1 MKKRDLA
8 KILILTITTISV
20 NTSYAIDTELLL
32 ETENPP
38 TVSVE
43 KHSSSIESATVN
55 VSNGMNQGPSLMSA
69 FTLRTNG
76 TDDDY
81 DFVMTAAIQKDSG
94 MASGYAQIGGKTV
107 LLFGNTENLPTDS
120 DIADVRAAGSHNC
133 NVIAYPLTIIPPSPM
148 TATYNSNYSTYGEC
162 IVIKLNGAKSGTLTQ
177 SVNASPMPNSYIIG
191 QDTAGIYRSV
201 VTFTATSKL

>member
-1 MKKRDLA
+1 M
-8 KILILTITTISV
+8 TISV

-55 VSNGMNQGPSLMSA
+55 VSTGINQGPSLLSA

-81 DFVMTAAIQKDSG
+81 DFIMTAAIQKDSG

-107 LLFGNTENLPTDS
+107 LLFGNTENLPTDA
-120 DIADVRAAGSHNC
+120 DIADVRAAGNHNC
-133 NVIAYPLTIIPPSPM
+133 NIIAYPLTISPPSPM

-162 IVIKLNGAKSGTLTQ
+162 LVVRLNGAKSGTIIQ
-177 SVNASPMPNSYIIG
+177 SVNAAPMPNSYIVG
-191 QDTAGIYRSV
+191 QDTAGTYRSV
-201 VTFTATSKL
+201 VTFTVVSKI

>member
-8 KILILTITTISV
+8 KLLILTLTTF
-20 NTSYAIDTELLL
+20 YAATAYGVEEDLIL

-43 KHSSSIESATVN
+43 KHASSVESATVN
-55 VSNGMNQGPSLMSA
+55 VLNGVNQGVPLMSA

-81 DFVMTAAIQKDSG
+81 DFIMTSSIQKDSG
-94 MASGYAQIGGKTV
+94 IVSGYAQIGGRTV

-120 DIADVRAAGSHNC
+120 DIADVRAAGNHNC
-133 NVIAYPLTIIPPSPM
+133 NIIAYPLTISPPSPM

-162 IVIKLNGAKSGTLTQ
+162 VVVKLNGATSGTIIQT
-177 SVNASPMPNSYIIG
+177 VNSSPMPNSYIVG
-191 QDTAGIYRSV
+191 QDTAGTYRSV
-201 VTFTATSKL
+201 VTFTVVSKI